1 MPALAIP
8 DTGLQLESPANTPS
22 SIPMQAFGLVLN
34 DDVIEDMIR
43 CVQNGQNLELC
54 LGNNPSLRYGNQEH
68 GIKPTPN
75 SCDYDL
81 FLTNPAESASKA
93 QKLPHP
99 TMSIFKHNKPILP
112 VQSTISVKKVVK
124 GKGGKTTKV
133 LPSGKNAMSSVY
145 ASNSTTRS
153 LPTSPAPNGVMS
165 PSLNPAITA
174 SQQKLEKNKEQR
186 SVIVHELAVRDQT
199 PEHLKTKWGG
209 TESEF
214 KEVLGRVADL
224 VNGKWSMKKQ
234 FWKELDV
241 WSYEY
246 DSQDERQA
254 AIDNAIKQYDK
265 QRYSATAPEWERLLK
280 RVDRG
285 KGIILSK
292 LQDRLAKGNITPVP
306 KAPKPEE
313 AGKNS
318 SDESSKTKG
327 GEAMARSN
335 SQPVASKP
343 KAKVSDRETQAK
355 RLLSN
360 NTKKPAPPKKSV
372 PPTKAKPTD
381 KTGAKKVLSAEFVQ
395 DSSSSEDEVPLS
407 ASTKPK
413 PAEKTVDRTIS
424 KMAEKILEKPKE
436 SPAPAPVSKP
446 KAKPVVRA
454 PKAAPAKPSA
464 ATSKAAPKR
473 SREEEDSSSSSG
485 APLAK
490 RLNKTKET
498 PKPLSNATTSLKHR
512 PSDASQGSRVTAS
525 SNISYKSKNT
535 SPAKSSPLA
544 SSPPTNASDFDD
556 DSHGQS
562 QSQRQAA
569 RTNGVSNGTSA
580 MSKKRKDYTRDMEVV
595 QPTKKPRVSPS
606 VLKKAQDFEIYYK
619 RYETLHHELI
629 SVRDPP
635 QEDLDKLLK
644 MRARLANLKDA
655 ISQEVSGAA

>member
-1 MPALAIP
+1 
-8 DTGLQLESPANTPS
+8 
-22 SIPMQAFGLVLN
+22 
-34 DDVIEDMIR
+34 
-43 CVQNGQNLELC
+43 
-54 LGNNPSLRYGNQEH
+54 
-68 GIKPTPN
+68 
-75 SCDYDL
+75 
-81 FLTNPAESASKA
+81 
-93 QKLPHP
+93 
-99 TMSIFKHNKPILP
+99 MSIFKKFTPIKP
-112 VQSTISVKKVVK
+112 VQSTIRVEK
-124 GKGGKTTKV
+124 GTKGSKGGKASKIM
-133 LPSGKNAMSSVY
+133 PSGKNAMSSVY
-145 ASNSTTRS
+145 SSNSTTRS
-153 LPTSPAPNGVMS
+153 LPTSPAPNGVLS
-165 PSLNPAITA
+165 PSLNPAFTA

-199 PEHLKTKWGG
+199 PEHLKSKWGG
-209 TESEF
+209 SESDF

-224 VNGKWSMKKQ
+224 INGKWSIKKQ

-241 WSYEY
+241 WNYDY

-265 QRYSATAPEWERLLK
+265 QRYSSAAPEWERLLK
-280 RVDRG
+280 KADRG
-285 KGIILSK
+285 KGIVLSK

-306 KAPKPEE
+306 KPPKTDE

-318 SDESSKTKG
+318 SDESSKAKG
-327 GEAMARSN
+327 GEAMARSS

-343 KAKVSDRETQAK
+343 KAKAADRETQAK

-360 NTKKPAPPKKSV
+360 NPKKPAPPKKSA
-372 PPTKAKPTD
+372 PPSKAKVMAD
-381 KTGAKKVLSAEFVQ
+381 KAGSKKVLSAEFVQ

-413 PAEKTVDRTIS
+413 PAEKTVDRTIT
-424 KMAEKILEKPKE
+424 KLAEKILEKPKE
-436 SPAPAPVSKP
+436 SPAPVSKP

-454 PKAAPAKPSA
+454 PKAAPAKSSTGTP
-464 ATSKAAPKR
+464 KPAPKR

-490 RLNKTKET
+490 RLNKTKEAP
-498 PKPLSNATTSLKHR
+498 PKAISNTTSLKHR
-512 PSDASQGSRVTAS
+512 PSDASQNSRVTAS

-556 DSHGQS
+556 DSQS
-562 QSQRQAA
+562 QNRRQAS
-569 RTNGVSNGTSA
+569 RTNGVVSNGTISVT
-580 MSKKRKDYTRDMEVV
+580 KKRKDYPRDMEVV
-595 QPTKKPRVSPS
+595 QPTKKPRVSPA
-606 VLKKAQDFEIYYK
+606 VLKKAQEFEIYYK

-644 MRARLANLKDA
+644 MRTKLASLKDT
-655 ISQEVSGAA
+655 ISQEISGAA

>member
-1 MPALAIP
+1 MVRRIKLFSPSISANSCPKTSAKQLY
-8 DTGLQLESPANTPS
+8 LQ
-22 SIPMQAFGLVLN
+22 
-34 DDVIEDMIR
+34 
-43 CVQNGQNLELC
+43 
-54 LGNNPSLRYGNQEH
+54 SLRYGNQEH
-68 GIKPTPN
+68 DIKPTPN
-75 SCDYDL
+75 SCGYDL

-93 QKLPHP
+93 QKLPNP
-99 TMSIFKHNKPILP
+99 TMSIFKSYPPIVP
-112 VQSTISVKKVVK
+112 AQSTISVQKVTK
-124 GKGGKTTKV
+124 AGKGGKASKM
-133 LPSGKNAMSSVY
+133 LPNGKNAMSVY
-145 ASNSTTRS
+145 SSNSTTRS

-165 PSLNPAITA
+165 PSLNPAFTA

-199 PEHLKTKWGG
+199 PEHLKGKWGG

-214 KEVLGRVADL
+214 KDVLGRVADL
-224 VNGKWSMKKQ
+224 INGKWSMKKQ

-265 QRYSATAPEWERLLK
+265 QRYSSTAPEWERLLK

-285 KGIILSK
+285 KGIVLSR

-306 KAPKPEE
+306 KAPKAED

-343 KAKVSDRETQAK
+343 KSKVSDRETQAK

-360 NTKKPAPPKKSV
+360 NTKKTAPPKKSA
-372 PPTKAKPTD
+372 PASKPKPTD
-381 KTGAKKVLSAEFVQ
+381 KGGAKKVLSAEFVQ

-413 PAEKTVDRTIS
+413 PTEKTADRTIS
-424 KMAEKILEKPKE
+424 KLAEKILEKPKE

-454 PKAAPAKPSA
+454 PKAAPAKPTA
-464 ATSKAAPKR
+464 GTSKAAPKR

-490 RLNKTKET
+490 RLNKTKEAP
-498 PKPLSNATTSLKHR
+498 PKALSNVATSLKHR
-512 PSDASQGSRVTAS
+512 PSDGSQNSRVTAS
-525 SNISYKSKNT
+525 SNVSYKSKNT

-562 QSQRQAA
+562 QNQRQAA
-569 RTNGVSNGTSA
+569 RTNGISNGASA
-580 MSKKRKDYTRDMEVV
+580 VSKKRKDYTRDMEVV
-595 QPTKKPRVSPS
+595 QPTKKPRVSPA

>member
-280 RVDRG
+280 RIGLRRAT
-285 KGIILSK
+285 SP
-292 LQDRLAKGNITPVP
+292 QYP
-306 KAPKPEE
+306 KPPKPEE

>member
-8 DTGLQLESPANTPS
+8 DTGLQLESPTNNPNS
-22 SIPMQAFGLVLN
+22 LPMQAFGLVLN
-34 DDVIEDMIR
+34 DDVIEDMIK

-68 GIKPTPN
+68 DIKPTPN

-81 FLTNPAESASKA
+81 FLTNPSESAGKA
-93 QKLPHP
+93 QKLPNP
-99 TMSIFKHNKPILP
+99 TMSIFKQFTPIKP
-112 VQSTISVKKVVK
+112 VQSTIKVT
-124 GKGGKTTKV
+124 KGGKAGKASKV
-133 LPSGKNAMSSVY
+133 LPTGKNAMSSVY
-145 ASNSTTRS
+145 SSNTTTRS
-153 LPTSPAPNGVMS
+153 LPTSPAPNGVGS
-165 PSLNPAITA
+165 PSLNPAFTA

-199 PEHLKTKWGG
+199 PEYLKGKWGG
-209 TESEF
+209 SESEF
-214 KEVLGRVADL
+214 KDVLGRVADL
-224 VNGKWSMKKQ
+224 INGKWSMKKQ

-241 WSYEY
+241 WSYDY

-265 QRYSATAPEWERLLK
+265 QRYSSTAPEWERLLK
-280 RVDRG
+280 KADRG
-285 KGIILSK
+285 KGIVLSK

-318 SDESSKTKG
+318 SDESSKAKG

-343 KAKVSDRETQAK
+343 KSKVSDRETQAK

-360 NTKKPAPPKKSV
+360 NPKKPAPPKKSA
-372 PPTKAKPTD
+372 PASKAKPAD
-381 KTGAKKVLSAEFVQ
+381 KAGAKKVLSAEFVQ

-407 ASTKPK
+407 ASMKSK

-424 KMAEKILEKPKE
+424 KLAEKIVEKPKE
-436 SPAPAPVSKP
+436 SPAPAPKP

-454 PKAAPAKPSA
+454 PKAAPVKASA
-464 ATSKAAPKR
+464 GTPKAAPKR

-485 APLAK
+485 QPLAK
-490 RLNKTKET
+490 RMSKTKEA
-498 PKPLSNATTSLKHR
+498 PKPLSNATSLKHR
-512 PSDASQGSRVTAS
+512 QSDASQNSRVTAS

-556 DSHGQS
+556 DSYNQS

-569 RTNGVSNGTSA
+569 RTNGVSNGTA
-580 MSKKRKDYTRDMEVV
+580 TTSKKRKDYSRDMEVV

-635 QEDLDKLLK
+635 QEDLEKLLK
-644 MRARLANLKDA
+644 MRARLASLKDA
-655 ISQEVSGAA
+655 ISQEVSGAV

>member
-8 DTGLQLESPANTPS
+8 DTGLQLESPTNTPNS
-22 SIPMQAFGLVLN
+22 LPMQAFGLVLN

-54 LGNNPSLRYGNQEH
+54 LGNKPTLRYGNQEQD
-68 GIKPTPN
+68 IKPTPN

-81 FLTNPAESASKA
+81 FLTNPSESASKA
-93 QKLPHP
+93 QKLPNP
-99 TMSIFKHNKPILP
+99 AMSIFKQFSPIKP
-112 VQSTISVKKVVK
+112 VQSTIRVEKVT
-124 GKGGKTTKV
+124 KGGKGSKASKM

-145 ASNSTTRS
+145 SSTSTTRS

-165 PSLNPAITA
+165 PSLNPAFTA

-199 PEHLKTKWGG
+199 PEHLKGKWGG
-209 TESEF
+209 SESEF
-214 KEVLGRVADL
+214 KDVLGRVADL
-224 VNGKWSMKKQ
+224 INGKWSIKKQ

-241 WSYEY
+241 WSYDY

-265 QRYSATAPEWERLLK
+265 QRYSSTAPEWERLLK
-280 RVDRG
+280 KADRG
-285 KGIILSK
+285 KGIVLSK

-306 KAPKPEE
+306 KAPKTEE

-318 SDESSKTKG
+318 SDE
-327 GEAMARSN
+327 
-335 SQPVASKP
+335 
-343 KAKVSDRETQAK
+343 VSDRETQAK

-360 NTKKPAPPKKSV
+360 NPKKPAPPKKSA
-372 PPTKAKPTD
+372 PTTKAKPTD
-381 KTGAKKVLSAEFVQ
+381 KSGTKKVLSAEFVQ

-407 ASTKPK
+407 ASIKSK
-413 PAEKTVDRTIS
+413 PAEKTAVDRTIS
-424 KMAEKILEKPKE
+424 KLAEKIVEKPKE
-436 SPAPAPVSKP
+436 SPAPAPKP

-454 PKAAPAKPSA
+454 PKAAPAKTSA
-464 ATSKAAPKR
+464 GTPKAAPKR

-485 APLAK
+485 QPLAK
-490 RLNKTKET
+490 RMSKTKEA
-498 PKPLSNATTSLKHR
+498 PKPLSNAASLKHR
-512 PSDASQGSRVTAS
+512 PSDASQNSRVTAS
-525 SNISYKSKNT
+525 SNVSYKSKNT

-556 DSHGQS
+556 DSHSQN
-562 QSQRQAA
+562 QSQRPAA
-569 RTNGVSNGTSA
+569 RTNGVSNGTA
-580 MSKKRKDYTRDMEVV
+580 T
-595 QPTKKPRVSPS
+595 PTKKPRVSPS
-606 VLKKAQDFEIYYK
+606 VLKKAQEFEIYYK

-644 MRARLANLKDA
+644 MRKRLADLKDS
-655 ISQEVSGAA
+655 ISREVSSDV